1 VWREGYPGGL
11 SETEE
16 AFADAMVA
24 LAGRRRR
31 RRRVAVVA
39 VFVITAVVATAT
51 TTLWRRSVQETLR
64 AEAGKLLA
72 LGQAELEDDPTAA
85 LAYARASLEQADSP
99 EARRF
104 AVEAL
109 WSGPVARMLP
119 MRRMAR
125 EAGLWDDPIGILRTA
140 LSPDG
145 RLFAAVVGNKRQ
157 VLLFAADGGPPRALP
172 RQPDGNVDVLAFGP
186 RGDLL
191 VTGGSG
197 ASMRFWS
204 VPELE
209 EIRSVELGGRGSGGG
224 VRGGRLLTF
233 TRVDDAER
241 DWLWRIWPLPEG
253 QPEIVESRPNPFHVD
268 AGLTVVAYGRE
279 RSVLLS
285 PLEPASGSKGRVI
298 GEAGDVVRDVAVSP
312 DGDRVATL
320 DGSGEIRVWS
330 TAEGDVGPLH
340 SFQGPPYEIAS
351 TWFDPAGRTVTQ
363 AAPQDSFL
371 LWDLDSPP
379 GTDPRVVRRRVPSTG
394 SWCKFDFEGNW
405 LVTEIEDDVAEFWS
419 LASPWARTFR
429 FRDFSSTIWDLEFT
443 NDCRFLATCPVMQ
456 HAQLWP
462 LNAEDGGPRDL
473 VETEPCCDLT
483 VSLARDEIVV
493 GTARGEVLLSPIS
506 GGPPRTLPG
515 GFAGTGMVAFIGVD
529 PEGHRVAASPY
540 AWEGGIAD
548 PARRVLRVWDL
559 ASGQEQVFSVA
570 HLTDRNWTGAFNP
583 DFAHDGSLYMPLASG
598 GGLMRLTLPTEP
610 GGEISAETMVSAGS
624 SWPIVSR
631 DGRFLLVHTSDA
643 TETEKGIRFQYER
656 LLLFDLV
663 KGTSRRITTHGNR
676 LTKVSQVDS
685 TGRILVTGDID
696 GVVRAGPVTGEE
708 PHLLLGH
715 EGFIKG
721 LTISPDGRWIASSSD
736 ESVRLWP
743 MPDVTKTPLHTL
755 PRQELIAKLKTLT
768 NLRVVRDEESSTGWK
783 LEVGPFPGWETVP
796 TW

>member
-1 VWREGYPGGL
+1 MT
-11 SETEE
+11 S
-16 AFADAMVA
+16 
-24 LAGRRRR
+24 LATRRRR
-31 RRRVAVVA
+31 RRRFAAAAAALLLVSVA
-39 VFVITAVVATAT
+39 ATLA
-51 TTLWRRSVQETLR
+51 TLWRRSVAETRR

-125 EAGLWDDPIGILRTA
+125 EAGLWDDPIGILQTA
-140 LSPDG
+140 LSPGG
-145 RLFAAVVGNKRQ
+145 RWFAAVVGNKRQ

-351 TWFDPAGRTVTQ
+351 TWFDPAGRT
-363 AAPQDSFL
+363 A
-371 LWDLDSPP
+371 
-379 GTDPRVVRRRVPSTG
+379 
-394 SWCKFDFEGNW
+394 
-405 LVTEIEDDVAEFWS
+405 
-419 LASPWARTFR
+419 
-429 FRDFSSTIWDLEFT
+429 
-443 NDCRFLATCPVMQ
+443 M
-456 HAQLWP
+456 
-462 LNAEDGGPRDL
+462 
-473 VETEPCCDLT
+473 
-483 VSLARDEIVV
+483 
-493 GTARGEVLLSPIS
+493 
-506 GGPPRTLPG
+506 
-515 GFAGTGMVAFIGVD
+515 GFGQPTRHR
-529 PEGHRVAASPY
+529 PEGRAPASTQQ
-540 AWEGGIAD
+540 
-548 PARRVLRVWDL
+548 RVLV
-559 ASGQEQVFSVA
+559 
-570 HLTDRNWTGAFNP
+570 
-583 DFAHDGSLYMPLASG
+583 
-598 GGLMRLTLPTEP
+598 
-610 GGEISAETMVSAGS
+610 
-624 SWPIVSR
+624 
-631 DGRFLLVHTSDA
+631 
-643 TETEKGIRFQYER
+643 
-656 LLLFDLV
+656 
-663 KGTSRRITTHGNR
+663 
-676 LTKVSQVDS
+676 
-685 TGRILVTGDID
+685 
-696 GVVRAGPVTGEE
+696 
-708 PHLLLGH
+708 
-715 EGFIKG
+715 
-721 LTISPDGRWIASSSD
+721 
-736 ESVRLWP
+736 
-743 MPDVTKTPLHTL
+743 
-755 PRQELIAKLKTLT
+755 
-768 NLRVVRDEESSTGWK
+768 
-783 LEVGPFPGWETVP
+783 
-796 TW
+796 